1 MYINDMIDYVY
12 LKVQLILVVDKI
24 RNSKMSKPTYNY
36 LITYNKYKKNYWNP
50 IK

>member
-12 LKVQLILVVDKI
+12 LKAQLILVVDKI
-24 RNSKMSKPTYNY
+24 QNSKISKPTYNY
-36 LITYNKYKKNYWNP
+36 LRTYNEYKKNYL